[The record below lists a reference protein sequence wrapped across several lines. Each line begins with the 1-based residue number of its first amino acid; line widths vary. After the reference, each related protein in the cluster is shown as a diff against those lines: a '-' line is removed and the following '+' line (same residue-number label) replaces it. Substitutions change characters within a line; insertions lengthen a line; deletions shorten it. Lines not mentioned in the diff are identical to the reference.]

1 MLADEYMRN
10 TKLDKEPTTKTT
22 AQLVLLH
29 IDDHAWASVIHYL
42 TGTKFLLQPD
52 TYTKFC
58 LDSGDPISQWTAAQ
72 VKLLS
77 QKLPITK
84 EHERD
89 WHEQRKV
96 DAWRRALL
104 AKFAQNEDLQ
114 RALILTGWA
123 KLVDRNGI
131 PQHLLMWVRTVLR
144 GDHQQQ
150 QQEEAQQEEEIL
162 LERGKRK
169 REEEGVTEESKQ
181 TIMSSIT
188 KSKDDKNIEEVLRVI
203 EGLFGKDRQQILS
216 SILTGTPPT
225 DQPRET
231 VPKKP
236 IEAKPVEMKDA
247 VGYLEQ
253 IKNDEPPQ
261 TYHKFLE
268 IMTDFRSEK
277 INTPQVL
284 ERVTALFKGKPW
296 LIRNFLMFLPPGHVL
311 NLSPENKSNSIY
323 ITSPT
328 GSKIII
334 HTDEGIITFE

>member
-1 MLADEYMRN
+1 DDQDELHSPVPDAVAEPYGGISQDYRQDTVFVLTIDADNKQPGTLTGEQCPMTDIMSNSYELLCSQYPHWRRMLSDEYMRN
-10 TKLDKEPTTKTT
+10 TKLDNDTTTKTT

-42 TGTKFLLQPD
+42 TGTKFFHQPD
-52 TYTKFC
+52 IYTKFC
-58 LDSGDPISQWTAAQ
+58 LDSGDPTSQLPAAH
-72 VKLLS
+72 VKFLG

-89 WHEQRKV
+89 WHSNRKV

-123 KLVDRNGI
+123 KLVDKQGV

-144 GDHQQQ
+144 GDHQSSTK
-150 QQEEAQQEEEIL
+150 ETNIETIPL
-162 LERGKRK
+162 
-169 REEEGVTEESKQ
+169 KQ
-181 TIMSSIT
+181 
-188 KSKDDKNIEEVLRVI
+188 DKNVLRVI
-203 EGLFGKDRQQILS
+203 EGLFGKDRQHILS
-216 SILTGTPPT
+216 SILSGTGNDNLKEP
-225 DQPRET
+225 
-231 VPKKP
+231 VKK
-236 IEAKPVEMKDA
+236 IVEAKPVEMKDA

-277 INTPQVL
+277 
-284 ERVTALFKGKPW
+284 
-296 LIRNFLMFLPPGHVL
+296 
-311 NLSPENKSNSIY
+311 
-323 ITSPT
+323 
-328 GSKIII
+328 
-334 HTDEGIITFE
+334 